1 MGRKKSKKNY
11 MPIGFC
17 GSFFPI
23 DFLKELKDI
32 VLEEES
38 SKISIED
45 FMNVFIGGFEFK
57 DFPYMKENCFLLI
70 NEKHIYDY
78 DENEDDEPGYFIG
91 VNIFD
96 LPEHL
101 SIKRIK
107 IDVRTMLQQLG
118 LINEEEDSDVVQIM
132 STILEI

>member
-78 DENEDDEPGYFIG
+78 EEKYIYCAFR
-91 VNIFD
+91 NISFHSNVFSAHD
-96 LPEHL
+96 GSGGEHGIP
-101 SIKRIK
+101 S
-107 IDVRTMLQQLG
+107 
-118 LINEEEDSDVVQIM
+118 S
-132 STILEI
+132 S